1 MGNREALLKG
11 ALECLMDKGYAGTTA
26 RDIAG
31 RAGTSLAA
39 IGYHFGSTDQLLH
52 EAIAD
57 GFRLWRDKTAAV
69 LGANAGRTPEE
80 VLGAVGDELAKLF
93 EEQRPLLIVFM
104 EALSLSDRAPE
115 VQSHAAALYRE
126 ERQGIAALLAAARGE
141 VHDDDEVL
149 ASVLQA
155 VVDGLIVQSL
165 VGRTEASSPRDVL
178 TTLAPLIL
186 GTRTI
191 EEGDV
196 RV

>member
-11 ALECLMDKGYAGTTA
+11 ALECLFDKGYANTTA

-31 RAGTSLAA
+31 RAQTSLAA

-57 GFRLWRDKTAAV
+57 GFRLWRDKAAAV
-69 LGANAGRTPEE
+69 LGANAGGTPEE

-115 VQSHAAALYRE
+115 VQSHAATLYRE

-141 VHDDDEVL
+141 VHADDEVV

-165 VGRTEASSPRDVL
+165 VGRGEASSPRDVL
-178 TTLAPLIL
+178 IALAPLIQ
-186 GTRTI
+186 GTNAV
-191 EEGDV
+191 V
-196 RV
+196 RSDANV